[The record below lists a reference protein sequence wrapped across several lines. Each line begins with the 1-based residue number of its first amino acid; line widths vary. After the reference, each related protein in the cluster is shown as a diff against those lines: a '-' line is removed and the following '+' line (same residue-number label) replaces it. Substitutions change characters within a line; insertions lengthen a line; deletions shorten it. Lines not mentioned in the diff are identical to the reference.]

1 MFLNYLKALRKQ
13 LLIFIVSLAVA
24 VFIIIASMD
33 YWKSAVVENV
43 QAGQRLDRAK
53 QRYNEAIDKK
63 SILKEYKLRYDQ
75 LEKKNIAGNENRID
89 WINLLELI
97 AKQEKIPYVNYK
109 IDKQVKALDTA
120 TKSKYPGLDVY
131 KSVMTLNMKLL
142 HEGDLYKVINELK
155 SNAKGLF
162 DISTC
167 DIKRLRIKSQSI
179 VDGVTGINFSANC
192 KLNWYSFQPK
202 SA

>member
-120 TKSKYPGLDVY
+120 TKRVNIRD
-131 KSVMTLNMKLL
+131 
-142 HEGDLYKVINELK
+142 
-155 SNAKGLF
+155 
-162 DISTC
+162 
-167 DIKRLRIKSQSI
+167 
-179 VDGVTGINFSANC
+179 
-192 KLNWYSFQPK
+192 
-202 SA
+202 